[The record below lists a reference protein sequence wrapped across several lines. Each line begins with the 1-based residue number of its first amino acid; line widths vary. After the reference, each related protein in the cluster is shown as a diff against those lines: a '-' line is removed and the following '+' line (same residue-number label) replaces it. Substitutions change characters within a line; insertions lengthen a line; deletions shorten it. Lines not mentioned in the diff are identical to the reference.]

1 MSAPQFD
8 IVFRGV
14 RPGVDPELVKS
25 QFASLF
31 KLDAAKVER
40 IFKSK
45 NITLKHRANERLA
58 NIFVVRLL
66 AIGVIAEK
74 LNIEPEVIA
83 APITTIDNGET
94 ASDACA
100 MHQPVEF
107 LYGEHTRRIP
117 FVFSG
122 TGFGYC
128 KIWLVNILVSVLSA
142 GILLPWAQV
151 RSMRYF
157 YQHTQLDHTE
167 FYYKAHP
174 LRIYLAQLT
183 FIAYLFALAYGFLLS
198 LPIFL
203 IGVLIFLLALPFY
216 WLKRNYFEHKHSSYR
231 HIFFRQESAIRD
243 AYMALL
249 IWPILLVF
257 SGGFLAPYVLFKIQQ
272 YRFQKKYLGDYEFG
286 FTSAP
291 KKYLTLLVP
300 LLVAQCLVLACLHW
314 RAQLP
319 VYILLS
325 VVIIALITVYIHWRV
340 TLVNLQWNGVSS
352 KLGYFVSSWSLRSYA
367 ELLLKNLLLCAI
379 TLGFYWPWAKVS
391 LAKYRAEHLAF
402 YANQRFKKW
411 QQNLN

>member
-8 IVFRGV
+8 IVFRGI
-14 RPGVDPELVKS
+14 RPGFDAELVKT

-45 NITLKHRANERLA
+45 NITLKHRASERLA

-74 LNIEPEVIA
+74 RTIEPIIA
-83 APITTIDNGET
+83 TAPVYSPDNGET
-94 ASDACA
+94 SANAHA
-100 MHQPVEF
+100 MHQPVSF

-122 TGFGYC
+122 TGFDYF
-128 KIWLVNILVSVLSA
+128 KIWLVNILVSILSA

-157 YQHTQLDHTE
+157 YQHTHLDNAE

-174 LRIYLAQLT
+174 LKIYLAQLA

-216 WLKRNYFEHKHSSYR
+216 CLKRNHFKHKHSLYR
-231 HIFFRQESAIRD
+231 HISFHQQSTIHD
-243 AYMALL
+243 AYMAFL
-249 IWPILLVF
+249 IWPILVLF
-257 SGGFLAPYVLFKIQQ
+257 SAGLLAPYALFKIQQ
-272 YRFQKKYLGDYEFG
+272 YRFQKKYLGGYEFI
-286 FTSAP
+286 FITTP
-291 KKYLTLLVP
+291 KKYLSLLP
-300 LLVAQCLVLACLHW
+300 SLLAAECLVFLHW
-314 RAQLP
+314 RSYLP
-319 VYILLS
+319 FYLS
-325 VVIIALITVYIHWRV
+325 LAVIVIAFIVVFIHWRV

-352 KLGYFVSSWSLRSYA
+352 KIGYFVSTWKLRSYTK
-367 ELLLKNLLLCAI
+367 LLLKNVFFCVVTVGL
-379 TLGFYWPWAKVS
+379 YWPWAKVS
-391 LAKYRAEHLAF
+391 FAKYKSTHLAF

-411 QQNLN
+411 QCNIS